1 MLSDSKLA
9 TMVPPPVLFKIQRL
23 GEVIVLKPR
32 DILFKQGETPDYLYI
47 TLEGDLFIDIHPKP
61 IWIGPGDIFGEIGFI
76 LGTKRTNTG
85 RAGEYGCRLW
95 RVHRSLL
102 FEQPSIETTVLMTH
116 LVIGLSPYINLR
128 LIEISHQYRFDP
140 TLQQKHCD
148 HENPAIRYIASLL
161 KGKDD
166 KESAVNIW
174 HFVRSMPYRFGFW
187 NVKASQTLEF
197 GFGMSTTKSNLQV
210 ALLRAINIESKFGE
224 CEIASE
230 YLIQFLPSAYRDKI
244 TNGIN
249 HYFCIAKLEGRW
261 ICSDASFT
269 REAAQLF
276 AVVHP
281 DYNFLI
287 NDVFTGNKD
296 YLLETIDKK
305 LEYWVLN
312 DLSHIMHKRPFYLSN
327 DMHKRPS
334 FDANNI
340 DAMNL
345 LLDKVQ
351 GAFRPVPYW
360 VESTLDLLSYNP
372 KGALLRA
379 ISGIASDLT
388 RLHNA
393 YERRS
398 ADSKTKKTAGWRGLF
413 KQ

>member
-1 MLSDSKLA
+1 MLSDTKLA
-9 TMVPPPVLFKIQRL
+9 TMVSAPVLFKIQRI
-23 GEVIVLKPR
+23 GEIICLKPR
-32 DILFKQGETPDYLYI
+32 EILFVQGSNPDYLYI
-47 TLEGDLFIDIHPKP
+47 TLEGDIFIDIQPKP

-76 LGTKRTNTG
+76 LGTKRTDTG

-102 FEQPSIETTVLMTH
+102 FEQPTIETTVLMTH
-116 LVIGLSPYINLR
+116 LIIGLSPYINLR
-128 LIEISHQYRFDP
+128 LIEASRKYAFDP
-140 TLQQKHCD
+140 SLVQEHCNYKH
-148 HENPAIRYIASLL
+148 PAIQYVASILR
-161 KGKDD
+161 GKDD
-166 KESAVNIW
+166 KESAMNIW
-174 HFVRSMPYRFGFW
+174 HFVRNMPYRFGFW

-210 ALLRAINIESKFGE
+210 ALLRALNIESKFGE
-224 CEIASE
+224 CEIASQ

-249 HYFCIAKLEGRW
+249 HYFCVVKLGDRW

-276 AVVHP
+276 ADAHP
-281 DYNFLI
+281 SYQFLI
-287 NDVFTGNKD
+287 HEVFTGDKD
-296 YLLETIDKK
+296 YLLESENKK
-305 LEYWVLN
+305 LEYWLLD

-327 DMHKRPS
+327 DMHKCPS
-334 FDANNI
+334 FDENNV

-372 KGALLRA
+372 RGALLRA
-379 ISGIASDLT
+379 MSSIASDLV
-388 RLHNA
+388 RLHDV

-398 ADSKTKKTAGWRGLF
+398 SESKKNPGWRAF
-413 KQ
+413 FD